1 MPKLGAKDMKILT
14 AEIVHDQ
21 INEESEVALK
31 EWCLKFKGEC
41 DRIEEFF
48 IEKLNELIIQFVE
61 R

>member
-1 MPKLGAKDMKILT
+1 MKILT